1 MKKRTAFYLVCTVC
15 IISFLALCGSGMAT
29 QKDAIEKTKIGKH
42 WKPTPDNPYNGLA
55 IKEDGSPLRVLYLC
69 DQTAGTWMVINTSFT
84 KSLIER
90 AGGEIVI
97 FDAKQDAS
105 AEINALDDAVSAG
118 YDVIILHPVSSFSTI
133 NGVNRAAKE
142 GIPCFT
148 QMIPVDSDTVV
159 HHVSASQKEMGRQ
172 AGLYLA
178 KYLKDKGEKGT
189 AFEVW
194 GQLGM
199 ELAEHR
205 DKGFKDAA
213 KESGEFEKIYDSP
226 PTGWRDEVAMN
237 ATMDAIT
244 AHPEI
249 NVIYSH
255 SDCMLGGV
263 IQALKAANRYVPAGE
278 KGHIEIAS
286 IDCVPWVLE
295 EIKKGYIGGSVED
308 NPALYADQ
316 TAKAIYLYLLG
327 QEVPKKTALPP
338 QIITKDT
345 TDKAMDW
352 GGAYKEGQYD
362 SWPIFKRSDLLPTP
376 SPDMVKK

>member
-1 MKKRTAFYLVCTVC
+1 MKQKIKFFLIGIAC
-15 IISFLALCGSGMAT
+15 IICLVTSGKFTEAK
-29 QKDAIEKTKIGKH
+29 QDDSPKHAKIGSY
-42 WKPTPDNPYNGLA
+42 WEPTPDNPYKNLA
-55 IKEDGSPLRVLYLC
+55 IKEDGTPLRVLYLC

-105 AEINALDDAVSAG
+105 AEINALTDAISAG
-118 YDVIILHPVSSFSTI
+118 YDVIILHPVSRFSTV
-133 NGVNRAAKE
+133 NGVNRATEA

-148 QMIPVDSDTVV
+148 QMIPVMSDSVV
-159 HHVSASQKEMGRQ
+159 HHVSASQLEMGRQ
-172 AGLYLA
+172 AGKYLG
-178 KYLKDKGEKGT
+178 KYLKEKGEKGI

-194 GQLGM
+194 GQLGQD
-199 ELAEHR
+199 LAEDR
-205 DKGFKDAA
+205 DSGFKEAA
-213 KESGEFEKIYDSP
+213 KKSGQFEKIYESP

-237 ATMDAIT
+237 STMDAIT

-249 NVIYSH
+249 NVIYSQ

-263 IQALKAANRYVPAGE
+263 IQALKAADRYVPAGE
-278 KGHIEIAS
+278 KGHIRIAS

-295 EIKKGYIGGSVED
+295 EIKKGYVGGSVED

-316 TAKAIYLYLLG
+316 TAKAIFLYLLG
-327 QEVPKKTALPP
+327 QDVPKETNLSP
-338 QIITKDT
+338 QIITKDN

-352 GGAYKEGQYD
+352 GGDYKEGQYD
-362 SWPIFKRSDLLPTP
+362 SWPIFTTPNLLPIP
-376 SPDMVKK
+376 SLDMVKN